1 MKFAVQLYSVRDLIH
16 SGEDLFHI
24 LEKVK
29 ALGFDGVEFAGFQG
43 LSAETLRKK
52 LDEVGLICVGAHL
65 GRDDFLPEK
74 LPGTLNYA
82 KTLGADTVGVGW
94 ADTSTE
100 TELRKTIEVL
110 GNADTM
116 AKAQGMRVY
125 FHNHTGEFD
134 RPRFAEEPG
143 RIFDRLK
150 ERMAMEVDTYW
161 SYRAGEDNYKLI
173 TENKAHIVHLHIKDG
188 IDGNPKALG
197 EGDNDLL
204 SVVKAAKE
212 IGLDW
217 LILEND
223 DPVPD
228 GLSDIGRSIR
238 WLTANAR

>member
-16 SGEDLFHI
+16 SGEDLLNI

-43 LSAETLRKK
+43 LGAETLRKK
-52 LDEVGLICVGAHL
+52 LDEVGLVCVGAHM

-74 LPGTLNYA
+74 VSQTLDFA
-82 KTLGADTVGVGW
+82 KTLGADAVGVGW

-100 TELRKTIEVL
+100 TELRKTIEIL
-110 GNADTM
+110 GSADDVARTR
-116 AKAQGMRVY
+116 GMRVY
-125 FHNHTGEFD
+125 FHNHTDEFS
-134 RPRFAEEPG
+134 RPLFAEAPG
-143 RIFDRLK
+143 TIFDRLK
-150 ERMAMEVDTYW
+150 ERMAMQVDTYW
-161 SYRAGEDNYKLI
+161 SYRAGEENDKLI
-173 TENKAHIVHLHIKDG
+173 TENKEHIVHLHIKDG
-188 IDGNPKALG
+188 IDGKPKALG

-204 SVVKAAKE
+204 TVVRAAKE

-238 WLTANAR
+238 WLEANAR